1 MISNPK
7 GWKLGARKE
16 IEMEIRKI
24 GPAFVMRLEAG
35 DEVIASLQTWAAE
48 EEIGFASVEAIG
60 ALRQAVLGY
69 FDPQTNSY
77 QHVPVTEQVEMLSLK
92 GNISRQEG
100 GGHKVHVHAVLGRSD
115 GSTAGGHLDEGIVYP
130 TLEVVLTPLPGK
142 VVRRKDPNSGLA
154 LWDLAE

>member
-1 MISNPK
+1 MQ
-7 GWKLGARKE
+7 
-16 IEMEIRKI
+16 IRKI
-24 GPAFVMRLEAG
+24 GPAFVMRLESG

-48 EEIGFASVEAIG
+48 EEIGFASVQAIG
-60 ALRQAVLGY
+60 ALRQATLGY

-115 GSTAGGHLDEGIVYP
+115 GSTLGGHLDEGIVYP
-130 TLEVVLTPLPGK
+130 TLEVVLTPLPGE
-142 VVRRKDPNSGLA
+142 VIRRKDPESGLA
-154 LWDLAE
+154 LWDLSD